1 MSDDEAHNQTFEQ
14 VCISRSVHFSS
25 PGHLVLIRPFPGQCW
40 GLPHFPHAMLC
51 TPQEWPRRHQGY
63 VVSLVRDWIHILTS
77 GMFLKA
83 VPARL

>member
-14 VCISRSVHFSS
+14 VTISRSPHFSF
-25 PGHLVLIRPFPGQCW
+25 PAHLVLIRALPGQCW
-40 GLPHFPHAMLC
+40 GLPHLPHAMLC

-63 VVSLVRDWIHILTS
+63 VVSLVRSRVHILTP
-77 GMFLKA
+77 GMILKA